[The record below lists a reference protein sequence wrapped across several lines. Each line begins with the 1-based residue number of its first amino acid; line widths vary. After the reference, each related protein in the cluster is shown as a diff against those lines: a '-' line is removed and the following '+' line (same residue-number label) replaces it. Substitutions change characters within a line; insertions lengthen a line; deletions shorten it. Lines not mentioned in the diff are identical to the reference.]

1 MGVPE
6 EWLIRSEAVGNLLG
20 GQQTDNWFFFNFK
33 IYPLFKA
40 SGSFSIILIKT

>member
-33 IYPLFKA
+33 IYPLFNGLWKLQYN
-40 SGSFSIILIKT
+40 FN